1 MRQLEKKTPLD
12 DISHTVTVHDT
23 LHPKGQHEPTL
34 FRNRGT
40 AIPKRQI
47 SKPLLYKHTV

>member
-1 MRQLEKKTPLD
+1 M
-12 DISHTVTVHDT
+12 ST
-23 LHPKGQHEPTL
+23 LHPKEQHEPTL